1 MKRSILHILAQLFG
15 IVLVASLPTACAN
28 NGDMGSNS
36 PACEAFLAS
45 AVQYGIYGGG
55 TPVRIFQR
63 TEDQLVRDSEGTTL
77 RIQDTEQI
85 SVLNCT
91 FSARPQVGAA
101 VTVRYEGVGIPL
113 TAGTAEF
120 QALKSE
126 GTRIWLWNE
135 KLEIGIV
142 ADNR

>member
-1 MKRSILHILAQLFG
+1 MKRSILHILAQLLG
-15 IVLVASLPTACAN
+15 GALLATLPTACAN
-28 NGDMGSNS
+28 SGDMSSKS

-55 TPVRIFQR
+55 APVRIFQR
-63 TEDQLVRDSEGTTL
+63 TEDQLVRDSEGTSL
-77 RIQDTEQI
+77 RIQDTEQN

-91 FSARPQVGAA
+91 FATRPQVGTA

-120 QALKSE
+120 QVLKSE
-126 GTRIWLWNE
+126 GTRIWLWDE
-135 KLEIGIV
+135 KLGIGIV